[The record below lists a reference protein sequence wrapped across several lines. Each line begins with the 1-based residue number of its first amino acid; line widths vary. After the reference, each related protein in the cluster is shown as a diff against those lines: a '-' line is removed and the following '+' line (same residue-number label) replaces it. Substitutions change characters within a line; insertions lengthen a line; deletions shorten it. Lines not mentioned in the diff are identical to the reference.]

1 MSITIVLIA
10 VTCLIS
16 FLAFNDSNLKNKLIF
31 SPYMYSKKNAWWLVL
46 THGFIHADYIHL
58 FFNMYVL
65 YAFGLNVEA
74 FFGSMNQIGP
84 LYFILLYIGGMVFA
98 TLPSIV
104 KNRENPSY
112 RSLGASG
119 AVSAIVFAFIVLAP
133 TAGMG
138 LIFLPGISIPAFIFG
153 VLYLL
158 AENYMSKKGNT
169 NIAHEAHIAGAIFGL
184 IFLAFFDFEVYGNF
198 LMEISSYLGLI

>member
-1 MSITIVLIA
+1 
-10 VTCLIS
+10 
-16 FLAFNDSNLKNKLIF
+16 
-31 SPYMYSKKNAWWLVL
+31 
-46 THGFIHADYIHL
+46 
-58 FFNMYVL
+58 MYVL

-74 FFGSMNQIGP
+74 FFGSMNQIGV
-84 LYFILLYIGGMVFA
+84 LYFVLLYLGGMVFA

-153 VLYLL
+153 ILYLV

-198 LMEISSYLGLI
+198 LMQIGSYLGLI